1 MGGVS
6 GWAVVLEGKDVENNS
21 GRHRAV
27 VGLKEN
33 NDRLA
38 PVGRHSNSSITSS
51 NGPDGHFPLV
61 ITASFTLTHPCEA
74 GRAEM
79 LPILRRKK
87 WRFRPFPE
95 ITE

>member
-1 MGGVS
+1 MS

-38 PVGRHSNSSITSS
+38 PVGRHSNCSITSS
-51 NGPDGHFPLV
+51 NGPDGHFPRV
-61 ITASFTLTHPCEA
+61 STASFTLTHPCEA
-74 GRAEM
+74 GKAEM